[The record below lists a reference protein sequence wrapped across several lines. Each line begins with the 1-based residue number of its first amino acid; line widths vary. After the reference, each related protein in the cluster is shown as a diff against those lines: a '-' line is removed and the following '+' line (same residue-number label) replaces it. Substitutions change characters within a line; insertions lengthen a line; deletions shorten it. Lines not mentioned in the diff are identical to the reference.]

1 MQANSFTPPLQLHP
15 CAAGGAESQL
25 WYFGKNGSIFTLDR
39 AGTTGY
45 CITTSGKGGGWD
57 PSSSESGQL
66 VNCSSPGV
74 QFRVAPFAFPPDTA
88 VAQNLQ
94 PLALAL
100 PLTTPTVCK
109 TDGDTTACYIT
120 KGGGPCGSNV
130 CPGPKA
136 LPIAVEMP
144 QGLQPSLE
152 LCAQI
157 CYSRNLSKAG

>member
-1 MQANSFTPPLQLHP
+1 MASYTDHADVRIPDDVMKVRNDTIISLQPGNPYCFSIPPNKS
-15 CAAGGAESQL
+15 GA
-25 WYFGKNGSIFTLDR
+25 
-39 AGTTGY
+39 
-45 CITTSGKGGGWD
+45 WD

-109 TDGDTTACYIT
+109 TDDDTTACYIT

-157 CYSRNLSKAG
+157 CYSRNLSKAGVEYV